1 MKKPIGIT
9 ILLFAL
15 YRPAYA
21 QFGGSVVFDP
31 TVDSDLRLDTQVN
44 SVTARSLITGGGAGT
59 FQSNASYL
67 NSLGQNL
74 THGIS
79 DSQTFAANFP
89 GWLALGPDAAQTAKQ
104 VSSAAMNTYVGA
116 FSVAQQ
122 QANGFSSEDGHLASI
137 EGRNQAAQGALQ
149 AIQVNTEA
157 QLAVA
162 QQIQLM
168 RQLLV
173 TQITMDAVAHGEQLN
188 ERARAEATSAKS
200 LNLGVAP

>member
-1 MKKPIGIT
+1 
-9 ILLFAL
+9 L

-74 THGIS
+74 AHGIS
-79 DSQTFAANFP
+79 DPQAFAANFP

-122 QANGFSSEDGHLASI
+122 QANGFASEDSHLTEI
-137 EGRNQAAQGALQ
+137 EGRNQTVQSVLQ

-157 QLAVA
+157 QLANA
-162 QQIQLM
+162 QQTQLM

-173 TQITMDAVAHGEQLN
+173 TQITMDAIAHAEQLN
-188 ERARAEATSAKS
+188 EHARAEATAAKS
-200 LNLGVAP
+200 FNLGSEP